1 MKLIVKDFKPHALEV
16 EYLKSKRK
24 TLAISVY
31 PDQSVEV
38 ISPLESSKQEVVD
51 KVLKRRR
58 WILKQQRYF
67 RDLQSH
73 EQHNLTITGAELHY
87 LGRQY
92 RLRII
97 TCDQTRKAAL
107 HGRYLDVPV
116 ENSDD
121 QDMVK
126 KRISAWY
133 RERAKNYLTKQFE
146 RLSIKHAQLKLPETI
161 LRISLMK
168 TRWGSCTANG
178 TVTLNPLLVLVPSNL
193 IEYVIVHEL
202 CHLKHP
208 NHSKAFYSL
217 LTKTYP
223 GWKKQKDALD
233 AFGAKLKSL
242 PSPFVV

>member
-1 MKLIVKDFKPHALEV
+1 MKLLIKDFKPHALEV
-16 EYLKSKRK
+16 EHRKANRK

-38 ISPLESSKQEVVD
+38 ISPLNSGKQEVID
-51 KVLKRRR
+51 KILKRRR

-97 TCDQTRKAAL
+97 TCDQTIKAAL

-121 QDMVK
+121 QGMIK
-126 KRISAWY
+126 KRISDWY
-133 RERAKNYLTKQFE
+133 RERAKNYLTKQFD
-146 RLSIKHAQLKLPETI
+146 RLRVKHAQLNLPDAS
-161 LRISLMK
+161 LRVALMK
-168 TRWGSCTANG
+168 TRWGSCTATG
-178 TVTLNPLLVLVPSNL
+178 TITLNPLLILVPSNL

-208 NHSKAFYSL
+208 NHSKTFYNL
-217 LTKTYP
+217 LTKTAP
-223 GWKKQKDALD
+223 GWKKNKAALD
-233 AFGAKLKSL
+233 SFGAKLKSL
-242 PSPFVV
+242 PSPFI

>member
-1 MKLIVKDFKPHALEV
+1 MKLLVKDFKPHALEL
-16 EYLKSKRK
+16 EYKKANRK

-38 ISPLESSKQEVVD
+38 IAPLKSNKKEAIE

-58 WILKQQRYF
+58 WILKQQKYF
-67 RDLQSH
+67 KDLQSH
-73 EQHNLTITGAELHY
+73 ELHNLIISGAELHY

-97 TCDQTRKAAL
+97 TCEQTTKAAL
-107 HGRYLDVPV
+107 HGRFLDVPV
-116 ENSDD
+116 ENSED
-121 QDMVK
+121 QSMVK
-126 KRISAWY
+126 KRISDWY
-133 RERAKNYLTKQFE
+133 RERAKNYLTKQFD
-146 RLSIKHAQLKLPETI
+146 RLRIKHARLNLPDSS

-178 TVTLNPLLVLVPSNL
+178 TVTLNPLLMLVPSNL
-193 IEYVIVHEL
+193 IEYVIMHEL

-208 NHSKAFYSL
+208 NHSKTFYNL
-217 LTKTYP
+217 LAKTSP
-223 GWKKQKDALD
+223 DWKQKKAALD

-242 PSPFVV
+242 PSPFL

>member
-1 MKLIVKDFKPHALEV
+1 MKYVIQDFKPHALEV
-16 EYLKSKRK
+16 EYKKAKRK

-38 ISPLESSKQEVVD
+38 ISPLDSSEQEMID
-51 KVLKRRR
+51 KVIKRRR
-58 WILKQQRYF
+58 WIIKQQKYF
-67 RDLQSH
+67 QDLQSH
-73 EQHNLTITGAELHY
+73 ELGNLTITGAELHY

-97 TCDQTRKAAL
+97 TCDKTTKAAL

-121 QDMVK
+121 QSMVK
-126 KRISAWY
+126 KRISDWY
-133 RERAKNYLTKQFE
+133 RERAKNYLSKQFT
-146 RLSIKHAQLKLPETI
+146 RLRISHAQLNLPESS

-178 TVTLNPLLVLVPSNL
+178 TITLNPLLVLVPSNL

-208 NHSKAFYSL
+208 NHSKAFYNL
-217 LTKTYP
+217 LTKTSP
-223 GWKKQKDALD
+223 DWKKQKAALD

-242 PSPFVV
+242 PSPFI